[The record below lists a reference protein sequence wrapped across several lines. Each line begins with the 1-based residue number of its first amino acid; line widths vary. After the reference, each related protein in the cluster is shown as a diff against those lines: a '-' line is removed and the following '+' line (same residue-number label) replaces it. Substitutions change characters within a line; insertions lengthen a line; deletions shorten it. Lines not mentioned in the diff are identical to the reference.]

1 MNNNKVSTA
10 WDIAYYDCKK
20 LCLDFLIFQ
29 INLSRPF
36 GLNDIKR
43 LAFATS
49 MLDTK
54 WLTSGNVSSGN
65 LQIGMHVT
73 DKCALT

>member
-1 MNNNKVSTA
+1 MR
-10 WDIAYYDCKK
+10 
-20 LCLDFLIFQ
+20 Q
-29 INLSRPF
+29 M
-36 GLNDIKR
+36 LNDIKR
-43 LAFATS
+43 LAFTTS